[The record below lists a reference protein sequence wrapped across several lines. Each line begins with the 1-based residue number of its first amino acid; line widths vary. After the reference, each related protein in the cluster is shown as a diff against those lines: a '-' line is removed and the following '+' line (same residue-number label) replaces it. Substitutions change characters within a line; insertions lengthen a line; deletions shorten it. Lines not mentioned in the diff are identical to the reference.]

1 MPSSTTLQH
10 AIENI
15 TIWRKGE
22 QRAPHK
28 PLLLLY
34 VLSQYQRDHAR
45 MFDYASEI
53 RDELHSLL
61 ERFGPQR
68 RQYRPDMPFWRL
80 KGDGFWELH
89 NSEQC
94 STQGSR
100 QPPGKELELCHV
112 AGGFDG

>member
-34 VLSQYQRDHAR
+34 VLSQYQRGHAR

-80 KGDGFWELH
+80 KGDGFWGAAQQRTVL
-89 NSEQC
+89 NPGQP
-94 STQGSR
+94 TAARQRAGALSR
-100 QPPGKELELCHV
+100 RRRL
-112 AGGFDG
+112 